1 MPLTRSLPTAGCHPH
16 ISVPISSTTS
26 NPAPASPPARGEDLR
41 ANRVPRL
48 LASWEQCRC
57 LRGPGL
63 PRSPAASLPP
73 LGAYREGRWTGETF
87 SAGRGGGSGSRYSR
101 PGQRSE
107 PSSGSLSPTAWG
119 RRRAGARCR
128 LCRRRRRLAAP
139 SPGPGLASSLP
150 PRRRALALYNS
161 TRARP
166 GLCKGWRR
174 PAANGAAAGAGAQAW
189 GAHARPIAAR
199 GARGAGWGKGRLPAL
214 I

>member
-1 MPLTRSLPTAGCHPH
+1 MSCHPH
-16 ISVPISSTTS
+16 TSAPISSTTS
-26 NPAPASPPARGEDLR
+26 SPAPALPPQPAGRICAPIESS
-41 ANRVPRL
+41 
-48 LASWEQCRC
+48 ASWQV
-57 LRGPGL
+57 GSSVAAFAVPDL
-63 PRSPAASLPP
+63 PRSPAASPPP
-73 LGAYREGRWTGETF
+73 LGGVRGGVRWAGETF
-87 SAGRGGGSGSRYSR
+87 SAGRGGGSRSGYSR

-119 RRRAGARCR
+119 RRSAGARCR

>member
-1 MPLTRSLPTAGCHPH
+1 MGCHPH
-16 ISVPISSTTS
+16 TSAPISSTTS
-26 NPAPASPPARGEDLR
+26 SPAPALPPSPRGRSARQSSPAPLGKLGTASPPSQSRSSQVPSCIPATPGGVRGG
-41 ANRVPRL
+41 V
-48 LASWEQCRC
+48 
-57 LRGPGL
+57 
-63 PRSPAASLPP
+63 
-73 LGAYREGRWTGETF
+73 RWAGETF
-87 SAGRGGGSGSRYSR
+87 SAGRGGGSRSGYSR

-119 RRRAGARCR
+119 RRSAGTSCR

-199 GARGAGWGKGRLPAL
+199 GARGAGWGKGHLPAL